1 MRIEDLKVG
10 QRVKLFNKREN
21 YYHPKVL
28 MGSTVEIID
37 IMPENPKP
45 ISIKYS
51 EYNADLHTCNGICE
65 CGFGYYIRP
74 DFIENIIEDN
84 EEVELIELPGK
95 TRVRVSQINNG
106 NIIVDNSKV
115 FKKVKK
121 VYTELTVKEIEQKL
135 GINNLKIVG

>member
-10 QRVKLFNKREN
+10 QMIHLFNNSEN
-21 YYHPKVL
+21 CYYPKCL
-28 MGSTVEIID
+28 LGSTVEIID
-37 IMPENPKP
+37 INPKNPMP
-45 ISIKYS
+45 ISIKSS
-51 EYNADLHTCNGICE
+51 EYNTELHMCDGRCIM
-65 CGFGYYIRP
+65 GFGYYIRP
-74 DFIENIIEDN
+74 DFVEKIIEDT
-84 EEVELIELPGK
+84 EVVELIELPGT

>member
-10 QRVKLFNKREN
+10 QRVKLFNKNET
-21 YYHPKVL
+21 YDYPEVL
-28 MGSTVEIID
+28 LGSTVEIIGIFPNQ
-37 IMPENPKP
+37 IMP
-45 ISIKYS
+45 ISIKSS
-51 EYNADLHTCNGICE
+51 EYNTDLHTCDGLCIT
-65 CGFGYYIRP
+65 GFGYYIRP
-74 DFIENIIEDN
+74 DFIEKIIEDV
-84 EEVELIELPGK
+84 EVVELPGT

-135 GINNLKIVG
+135 GISNLKIVG

>member
-10 QRVKLFNKREN
+10 QMVKLFNNNET
-21 YYHPKVL
+21 YCYPKCL
-28 MGSTVEIID
+28 LGSTVEIIG
-37 IMPENPKP
+37 IAPNHHMP
-45 ISIKYS
+45 ISIKSS
-51 EYNADLHTCNGICE
+51 EYNTNLHTCDGLCIT
-65 CGFGYYIRP
+65 GFGYYIKP
-74 DFIENIIEDN
+74 DFIEKIIE
-84 EEVELIELPGK
+84 EVDVIELPGT

-135 GINNLKIVG
+135 GISNLKIVG

>member
-10 QRVKLFNKREN
+10 QMVKLFNKSEN
-21 YYHPKVL
+21 YDYPKCL
-28 MGSTVEIID
+28 LGSTVEIIG
-37 IMPENPKP
+37 IEPKNSMP
-45 ISIKYS
+45 IYIKSSKYKT
-51 EYNADLHTCNGICE
+51 DLHTSEGLRIMKL
-65 CGFGYYIRP
+65 GYYIHP
-74 DFIENIIEDN
+74 DFIEKIIEDN
-84 EEVELIELPGK
+84 EDVELIELPGT

-135 GINNLKIVG
+135 GISNLKIVG

>member
-10 QRVKLFNKREN
+10 QMVKLFNN
-21 YYHPKVL
+21 Y
-28 MGSTVEIID
+28 EIIG
-37 IMPENPKP
+37 IFPNHNMP
-45 ISIKYS
+45 ISIKSS
-51 EYNADLHTCNGICE
+51 EYNTELHVCDGLCKM
-65 CGFGYYIRP
+65 GFGYYIRP
-74 DFIENIIEDN
+74 DFVEKIIEDD
-84 EEVELIELPGK
+84 EVVELIELPGT

-135 GINNLKIVG
+135 GIRNLKIVG

>member
-45 ISIKYS
+45 ISIKSS

-74 DFIENIIEDN
+74 SFIEKIIEDV
-84 EEVELIELPGK
+84 EVVELIELPGT